1 VKRLLLA
8 IALFTFAHGSSA
20 FAQGTTIE
28 TFQDDPEIIA
38 ATAEALKSL
47 DTFLEA
53 FKSDKA
59 AMELPSLQLTYQDE
73 AGNLEMLTVVNFVQ
87 SDDDTFTGDVTLPP
101 VVVQGISEG
110 DQISFNRSQ
119 ITDWS
124 FAQNDQYFGGFT
136 QRVRLS
142 RMSKGMQKILGKKYQ
157 GPSLPEGW

>member
-1 VKRLLLA
+1 
-8 IALFTFAHGSSA
+8 
-20 FAQGTTIE
+20 
-28 TFQDDPEIIA
+28 
-38 ATAEALKSL
+38 
-47 DTFLEA
+47 
-53 FKSDKA
+53 
-59 AMELPSLQLTYQDE
+59 
-73 AGNLEMLTVVNFVQ
+73 MLTVVNFVQ

-157 GPSLPEGW
+157 GPPLPEGW